1 MTEKDSKNN
10 IAADPKVLFTKEH
23 PHPSGAYW
31 DDVELKWKGYKATK
45 GFAPPW
51 NPFNPENRRK
61 RTTVNERK
69 FLMVLST
76 TGSINE
82 AFRAVY
88 KIPVHPDKRIE
99 NARIQAMGSQILT
112 RLRSKAPALV
122 AAFTFEDITPE
133 FIKKEYM
140 KLYGSEHATIAEKR
154 AILSD
159 MAKMHAMFSDK
170 IVLDNK
176 IRDSVDSLYK
186 ESDDDFPDHKDE
198 RINRAQI
205 EEKVNVA

>member
-1 MTEKDSKNN
+1 MADTTKKDN
-10 IAADPKVLFTKEH
+10 ISEDPKKLFTKET

-31 DDVELKWKGYKATK
+31 DPVESKWKGYKATK
-45 GFAPPW
+45 GFSPPW

-99 NARIQAMGSQILT
+99 NARIQAMGSQILA
-112 RLRSKAPALV
+112 RLKAKAPALV
-122 AAFTFEDITPE
+122 SAFTFEDITPD

-140 KLYGSEHATIAEKR
+140 KLYNSDHATIAEKR
-154 AILSD
+154 AMLSD

-198 RINRAQI
+198 RISRTQI
-205 EEKVNVA
+205 EEKVNIA